1 MMPTEEELGKCQRMI
16 PVMSQMLEKKGL
28 VKVAQGRILVTGIKG
43 PLEEGWQNKVGAFV
57 SQIPIQG

>member
-1 MMPTEEELGKCQRMI
+1 MI

-28 VKVAQGRILVTGIKG
+28 IKVAEGRILVTAIKG